1 MRRPN
6 LDRPASPHALSAL
19 RGLVPFLRPYRGR
32 IALGA
37 KADLVLFDAANI
49 KEGNSFVDPCRHPS
63 GIEYVFVNGVAAVS
77 QGRETGAL
85 AGRVLRK
92 K

>member
-1 MRRPN
+1 MEQAVERMTG
-6 LDRPASPHALSAL
+6 RPARRLGL
-19 RGLVPFLRPYRGR
+19 RDRGR

-49 KEGNSFVDPCRHPS
+49 QEGNSFVDPCRHPS

-92 K
+92 R